1 MASPDSIN
9 LIKGWPSTSLLPTDH
24 LSRAA
29 HKALADTSVA
39 FPGLL
44 YGPDEG
50 YAPLRETLGTWL
62 TSFYH
67 PEQPI
72 TKERI
77 TITGG
82 ASQNLACLLQVF
94 TDPAY
99 TRDILF
105 AAPAYML
112 AFRVFEDNGFSGKM
126 KAVPEDD
133 DGMDMAALRR
143 ALEESEKHSPENK
156 TPMFKP
162 PRPYAKY
169 YRHVIYCVPTFSNP
183 SSRTLPLDRRIEL
196 VKLAREF
203 DALVISDDVYDFLQW
218 SADSNTSDSIT
229 KALLPRLVDIDRF
242 LDGGA
247 DRPGADGYG
256 NTTSSGSFS
265 KIAGPGLR
273 VGWSEGSPKFAYGV
287 SQTGSSCS
295 GGAPSQLTSTYMN
308 ILVKEGTMSEHIFKV
323 LQPAY
328 ASRYKTLASAIKDH
342 LYPLGAKLPQPNQR
356 VVGGY
361 FLWLTLPDTIKAID
375 FAKRCQDEAQVIVA
389 PGSIFEVPGDHSVKF
404 EHSIR
409 LTFSWIDEPLMVEA
423 VQRISAVLEKCLK
436 GEGPTEAPKQDKVSE
451 NPY

>member
-1 MASPDSIN
+1 MASLDSIN
-9 LIKGWPSTSLLPTDH
+9 LIKGWPSTSLLPTHH

-29 HKALADTSVA
+29 QTALADTSVA

-50 YAPLRETLGTWL
+50 YAPLRETLGNWL
-62 TSFYH
+62 TSWYE
-67 PEQPI
+67 PEQSI
-72 TKERI
+72 GKERI

-133 DGMDMAALRR
+133 DGMDMHALRR

-203 DALVISDDVYDFLQW
+203 DALVITDDVYDFLQW
-218 SADSNTSDSIT
+218 SADSNTSTSIT

-247 DRPGADGYG
+247 ERPGADGFG

-308 ILVKEGTMSEHIFKV
+308 ILVKDGTMSDHIFKV

-328 ASRYKTLASAIKDH
+328 AARYKTLASAIKDY
-342 LYPLGAKLPQPNQR
+342 LYPLGASLPQPNQR

-361 FLWLTLPDTIKAID
+361 FLWLTLPDTVKAVD

-389 PGSIFEVPGDHSVKF
+389 PGSIFEVPGDDSVKF

-409 LTFSWIDEPLMVEA
+409 LTFSWIDEHLMVEA
-423 VQRISAVLEKCLK
+423 VKRISTVLERCLK
-436 GEGPTEAPKQDKVSE
+436 GEGPTEAPKQNEINE

>member
-9 LIKGWPSTSLLPTDH
+9 LIKGWPSTSLLPTHH

-29 HKALADTSVA
+29 HRALADTSVA

-229 KALLPRLVDIDRF
+229 KALLPRLV
-242 LDGGA
+242 
-247 DRPGADGYG
+247 
-256 NTTSSGSFS
+256 
-265 KIAGPGLR
+265 
-273 VGWSEGSPKFAYGV
+273 
-287 SQTGSSCS
+287 
-295 GGAPSQLTSTYMN
+295 
-308 ILVKEGTMSEHIFKV
+308 
-323 LQPAY
+323 
-328 ASRYKTLASAIKDH
+328 
-342 LYPLGAKLPQPNQR
+342 
-356 VVGGY
+356 
-361 FLWLTLPDTIKAID
+361 
-375 FAKRCQDEAQVIVA
+375 
-389 PGSIFEVPGDHSVKF
+389 
-404 EHSIR
+404 
-409 LTFSWIDEPLMVEA
+409 
-423 VQRISAVLEKCLK
+423 
-436 GEGPTEAPKQDKVSE
+436 
-451 NPY
+451 